1 MKAERNLIKLLID
14 RAKDKHGIPSDAQL
28 AGALGVTPQT
38 LSQWKSRQI
47 PITDERVIDLAKI
60 AGDPPD
66 LWLVMMQFDQ
76 AKTPA
81 AKKSWEAAA
90 VRLASAIDG
99 LKLTA
104 IAGLCAIGFALPLL
118 GKAHQ
123 IDVSGTSANSEVP
136 HTAYYVRDELDC
148 PRQSWRRILPGR
160 FLCRGLSQ
168 APLTPIRHQV
178 LSVRNHRNGCR
189 APDSSRGSAPVSS
202 LGRVAWPFRWLRVR
216 RG

>member
-1 MKAERNLIKLLID
+1 MKSERNLIKLLID

-104 IAGLCAIGFALPLL
+104 IAGLCAIGLAFPSL

-123 IDVSGTSANSEVP
+123 IDISPYTSGSE
-136 HTAYYVRDELDC
+136 
-148 PRQSWRRILPGR
+148 S
-160 FLCRGLSQ
+160 
-168 APLTPIRHQV
+168 
-178 LSVRNHRNGCR
+178 
-189 APDSSRGSAPVSS
+189 GSMHIM
-202 LGRVAWPFRWLRVR
+202 
-216 RG
+216 